1 MSAVEEIMDILG
13 GRRLTHLS
21 QEVQSKIEDTCTAAV
36 KRTAETLKELR
47 NDCLGTPS
55 EIDCHVYIHY

>member
-13 GRRLTHLS
+13 GRRLTHVS

-36 KRTAETLKELR
+36 KRTAETLKDLG

-55 EIDCHVYIHY
+55 EIDCHVYIH